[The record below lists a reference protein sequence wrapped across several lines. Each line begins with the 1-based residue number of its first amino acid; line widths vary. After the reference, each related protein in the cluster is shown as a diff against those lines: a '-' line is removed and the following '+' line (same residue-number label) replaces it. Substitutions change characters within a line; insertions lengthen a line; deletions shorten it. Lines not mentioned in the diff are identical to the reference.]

1 MRRTLFSNDST
12 PLRARVARRWAPR
25 ARASMRA
32 RLPLIRPSPR
42 GCAVATGPAD
52 DDEIAGVQPG
62 EGAAAETDGKEFVK
76 EALDRLR
83 EEVKMI
89 EATDWMFERSKAT
102 R

>member
-1 MRRTLFSNDST
+1 
-12 PLRARVARRWAPR
+12 
-25 ARASMRA
+25 MRA
-32 RLPLIRPSPR
+32 RTLDAL
-42 GCAVATGPAD
+42 AD
-52 DDEIAGVQPG
+52 DDEFATAEPG
-62 EGAAAETDGKEFVK
+62 ALGMATEAEGKEFVK